1 MKIEMGRREFL
12 KYGAAGTVGIGSI
25 GHGFGLASARAE
37 KPLRLGIVGVG
48 DRGTSHVETLL
59 AMGGVEIPAL
69 CDINQEHLARA
80 QALVEKAGQKR
91 PEGYGRDVED
101 YQRLV
106 YREDLDAVLIAT
118 YWEWHTPMA
127 VCAMKSGKYAAV
139 EVPAA
144 LTVEE
149 CWDLVNTSE
158 ETGVPCMMLENWSF
172 RRDNL
177 AVLKMIRAGL
187 FGEIVHCHCA
197 HSHNCIDHW
206 FFDPEGNMR
215 WSAEYLVKRN
225 ASQYTTHALGP
236 VLSWMD
242 LGCGDYFDKVA
253 AFANRSLG
261 INHYFATKFGPD
273 HPNAKRQYA
282 QSDIVTTLV
291 KTKRGNT
298 IVINY
303 DMQLPRPY
311 DNRWEIQG
319 TEGIYNEQR
328 NSVYLHNRSPK
339 YEEWEAFDPY
349 QEKYE
354 HEWWKPLAARPHSA
368 TAGKDVIEK
377 QLALGH
383 GGTDYLELELFL
395 NAVRNKTQTPVDVYD
410 SVLMSVI
417 CPLSEKSIA
426 EGGSAVQCPDFMQ
439 GEWQSRKPAFALETS

>member
-1 MKIEMGRREFL
+1 MANQIDRREFL
-12 KYGAAGTVGIGSI
+12 KIGAASTMGMGAMSRGL
-25 GHGFGLASARAE
+25 GFASAAAE
-37 KPLRLGIVGVG
+37 KPVRLGVIGVG
-48 DRGTSHVETLL
+48 GRGTSHVETLL

-69 CDINQEHLARA
+69 CDINEEHLTRA
-80 QALVEKAGQKR
+80 QSMVEKAGQKR

-101 YQRLV
+101 YQRLM
-106 YREDLDAVLIAT
+106 YRDDLDAVLIAT

-127 VCAMKSGKYAAV
+127 ACAMRSGKYAAV

-149 CWDLVNTSE
+149 CWELVNTQE

-206 FFDPEGNMR
+206 FFDSEGNMR
-215 WSAEYLVKRN
+215 WSGEYLVKRN
-225 ASQYTTHALGP
+225 GSQYTTHALGP

-242 LGCGDYFDKVA
+242 VGCGDYFDKVVS
-253 AFANRSLG
+253 FSNRSLG
-261 INHYFATKFGPD
+261 INHYFITKFGPD

-282 QSDIVTTLV
+282 QGDIVTTLV
-291 KTKRGNT
+291 KTKKGNT

-328 NSVYLHNRSPK
+328 HAIYLHDRSPK
-339 YEEWEAFDPY
+339 YEEWEPFDPY
-349 QEKYE
+349 QVKYE
-354 HEWWKPLAARPHSA
+354 HAWWKPLQPPSGS
-368 TAGKDVIEK
+368 TLTGKDEVVN
-377 QLALGH
+377 QLAPGH
-383 GGTDYLELELFL
+383 VGTDYLELIQFL

-426 EGGSAVQCPDFMQ
+426 EGGSTVECPDFTR
-439 GEWQSRKPAFALETS
+439 GK

>member
-1 MKIEMGRREFL
+1 MANKMDRREFL
-12 KYGAAGTVGIGSI
+12 KVGAASTMGMGAMSRGL
-25 GHGFGLASARAE
+25 GLASAAPE
-37 KPLRLGIVGVG
+37 KPVRLGIVGVG
-48 DRGTSHVETLL
+48 ARGTSHVETLL
-59 AMGGVEIPAL
+59 AMGGVQIPAL
-69 CDINQEHLARA
+69 CDINQEHLTRA

-101 YQRLV
+101 YQRLM
-106 YREDLDAVLIAT
+106 YRDDLDAVLIAT

-127 VCAMKSGKYAAV
+127 ACAMRSGKYAAV
-139 EVPAA
+139 EVPAT
-144 LTVEE
+144 LTVED
-149 CWDLVNTSE
+149 CWELVNTHE

-187 FGEIVHCHCA
+187 FGEIAHCHCA

-206 FFDPEGNMR
+206 FFDPQGNMR
-215 WSAEYLVKRN
+215 WGGEYLVKRN

-242 LGCGDYFDKVA
+242 VGCGDYFDKVVS
-253 AFANRSLG
+253 FANRSLG
-261 INHYFATKFGPD
+261 INHYFTTKFGPN
-273 HPNAKRQYA
+273 HPNAKRKYA
-282 QSDIVTTLV
+282 QGDIVTTLV
-291 KTKRGNT
+291 KTMKGNT

-328 NSVYLHNRSPK
+328 NAIYLHNRSPK
-339 YEEWEAFDPY
+339 YEEWESFDPY

-354 HEWWKPLAARPHSA
+354 HAWWKPLERKASSVP
-368 TAGKDVIEK
+368 AGKDEIEK

-383 GGTDYLELELFL
+383 GGTDYLELDLFL
-395 NAVRNKTQTPVDVYD
+395 KAVRNKTQTPVDVYD

-426 EGGSAVQCPDFMQ
+426 EGGSTVECPDFTR
-439 GEWQSRKPAFALETS
+439 GKWQTRKPAFALET